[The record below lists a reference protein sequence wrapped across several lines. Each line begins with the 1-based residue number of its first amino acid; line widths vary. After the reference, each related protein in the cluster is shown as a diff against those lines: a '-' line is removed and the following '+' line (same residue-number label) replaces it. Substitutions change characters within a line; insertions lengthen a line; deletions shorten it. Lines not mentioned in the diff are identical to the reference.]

1 MYYFFDESGNW
12 EEIDKEKRKLVIAGM
27 VVKDQKTVL
36 QLRDKVKKFKQQYNI
51 KEIHATTLRSNNQQD
66 ALGRLY
72 EMIYTFIQ
80 QGHIKVL
87 AYVVQPSS
95 LKTTRKSNEEIYIDF
110 ASDIISEICFGD
122 RDIDIDYDM
131 KFRYAYPK
139 NIIDHINTNTIKQN
153 RDFKNIL
160 EFLTV
165 NADKDKQQRLL
176 NIYRNKITSI
186 SNYANIS
193 KINIKEYMLTE
204 LYLNIKSDKTR
215 EILRNRIQNLIEK
228 RSQKYNAKYTPNVR
242 IKYKYKE
249 SSGVELIEV
258 IDTINNL
265 IIGINANKNNKIAKK
280 IYENIAIKESK

>member
-139 NIIDHINTNTIKQN
+139 NIIDHINTNTINPKAVTGV
-153 RDFKNIL
+153 RPL
-160 EFLTV
+160 FLSGITSCSRYFTEISSRFAISPIRTGPFSKCCARSSIIRV
-165 NADKDKQQRLL
+165 PYRLL
-176 NIYRNKITSI
+176 VDSFISTPPGQAAAFSLQRGDMARSLSTARGNSSRTKAISSAVFPDSRVNTTEPWAKSAGTPMATS
-186 SNYANIS
+186 
-193 KINIKEYMLTE
+193 TG
-204 LYLNIKSDKTR
+204 DV
-215 EILRNRIQNLIEK
+215 LRAFDAQAEPVF
-228 RSQKYNAKYTPNVR
+228 A
-242 IKYKYKE
+242 
-249 SSGVELIEV
+249 
-258 IDTINNL
+258 
-265 IIGINANKNNKIAKK
+265 
-280 IYENIAIKESK
+280 